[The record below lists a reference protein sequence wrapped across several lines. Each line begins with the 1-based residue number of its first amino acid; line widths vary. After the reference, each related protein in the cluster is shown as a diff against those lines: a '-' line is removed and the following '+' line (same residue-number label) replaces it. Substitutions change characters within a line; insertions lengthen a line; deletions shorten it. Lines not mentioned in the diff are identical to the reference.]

1 MKIEGFSPVGNGK
14 HMRITVSK
22 GDTRIFAMYFGMT
35 ERSFFYSVG
44 DTVDLAV
51 NLDRNEY
58 QGVSALV
65 YISGICARRAATI

>member
-1 MKIEGFSPVGNGK
+1 
-14 HMRITVSK
+14 MRITVSK

-58 QGVSALV
+58 QGSVRIGV
-65 YISGICARRAATI
+65 YIRNMRPSGSDDIKSA